1 MRGLTDFRSGATI
14 DLNLA
19 LQGGAFSGG
28 DASGFDVALHA
39 PSNNDVGG
47 GDVGLHLRRFSDN
60 DRPRE
65 VDSAAKGAHELDIA
79 FAGQLPVN
87 LDLLSYHKRD
97 DRDLNYRRLPG
108 RLRTG

>member
-19 LQGGAFSGG
+19 LQGGALCSGDTSGLDVPRHATGRKQVDTSGG
-28 DASGFDVALHA
+28 DQVALHV

-47 GDVGLHLRRFSDN
+47 RDVGLHLRRFSDN

-65 VDSAAKGAHELDIA
+65 VDGAAKGAHELEVA
-79 FAGQLPVN
+79 FA
-87 LDLLSYHKRD
+87 S
-97 DRDLNYRRLPG
+97 
-108 RLRTG
+108 